1 MAFAEHLELLH
12 CQFRQMKQKSRL
24 CGFKCGFRHRK
35 EIISIGYMTVVEQC
49 FPACVFCLIR
59 NLAKPA
65 IGATAAKA
73 GFVPQ
78 TVSSPSA
85 RLRARSERQV

>member
-1 MAFAEHLELLH
+1 
-12 CQFRQMKQKSRL
+12 
-24 CGFKCGFRHRK
+24 
-35 EIISIGYMTVVEQC
+35 MTVVEQC